1 MSKPLCVIQGP
12 VFSRSGYGD
21 WAREVAKSLIR
32 YDKYDVRIATTK
44 WGANPIK
51 RFQDDLDYN
60 DPLNLALFDK
70 MLKEPLNRQPDL
82 FIQISI
88 PNEFKPIGK
97 YNIGMTAG
105 IETTAAAG
113 EWIEGLN
120 KMEMNIVTSRHSKKV
135 FDEADYTKEFQDGSG
150 RKEQLRSV
158 KPMEVCFWG
167 ANTDIYKIT
176 SDKVESVENI
186 MTQIPETFAF
196 LFVGQWTHE
205 HPYHDRKDI
214 GNLIKTFLNT
224 FKNRPQ
230 KPCLILKTSGTNY
243 SKMDKDS
250 ILKKIKTIE
259 AQVDG
264 DKPNVYLIHGELN
277 DIEMNALFNHEKVKC
292 HVSFT
297 HGEGFGHPL
306 LLASLSGKP
315 ILASD
320 WSGHLDFLESNKE
333 CLLPGKV
340 DVINQASVNQWLIK
354 ESAWFTVSYSL
365 AEERLKQYYFSM
377 NQKTKDNAL
386 ALAERNAQQFSTQAM
401 DRKLHGIL
409 DKYVPQFAVE
419 QKIVIPQLKMNLPS
433 VPKLSV

>member
-12 VFSRSGYGD
+12 IFSRSGYGD
-21 WAREVAKSLIR
+21 WSREVAKSILR
-32 YDKYDVRIATTK
+32 YNKYDLRIATTK

-82 FIQISI
+82 FIQIAI

-120 KMEMNIVTSRHSKKV
+120 KMDMNIVTSRHSKKV
-135 FDEADYTKEFQDGSG
+135 FDDADYTKEYKDGSG
-150 RKEQLRSV
+150 RKEQLRNN

-167 ANTDIYKIT
+167 ANTKIYKIT
-176 SDKVESVENI
+176 NEKVESVEKVLN
-186 MTQIPETFAF
+186 QIPETFAF

-205 HPYHDRKDI
+205 NPFADRKDI
-214 GNLIKTFLNT
+214 GNLIKTFLTT
-224 FKNRPQ
+224 FRNRPQ

-243 SKMDKDS
+243 SKVDKDS
-250 ILKKIKTIE
+250 VLKKIKAAE
-259 AQVDG
+259 SQVDG

-277 DIEMNALFNHEKVKC
+277 DVEMNALYNHEKVKC

-315 ILASD
+315 VLAPD

-333 CLLPGKV
+333 SLLPGKV
-340 DVINQASVNQWLIK
+340 DVINSASVNQWLIK

-377 NQKTKDNAL
+377 NQRTKDNAL
-386 ALAERNAQQFSTQAM
+386 ALAERNAEQFSTNAM
-401 DRKLHGIL
+401 DKKLHEIL
-409 DKYVPQFAVE
+409 EKYVPQFAVE
-419 QKIVIPQLKMNLPS
+419 QKIVIPQLKMNIPS
-433 VPKLSV
+433 VPQINV

>member
-1 MSKPLCVIQGP
+1 MNKPLCVIQAP

-21 WAREVAKSLIR
+21 WSREVAKSVLR
-32 YDKYDVRIATTK
+32 YGKYDLKIATTK
-44 WGANPIK
+44 WGNNPIK
-51 RFQDDLDYN
+51 RFQDDLDFN

-120 KMEMNIVTSRHSKKV
+120 KMDMNVVTSRHSKKV
-135 FDEADYTKEFQDGSG
+135 FDDADYTKEFQDGSG
-150 RKEQLRSV
+150 RKEQLRST

-176 SDKVESVENI
+176 DQKVDSVEKV
-186 MTQIPETFAF
+186 MSTIPEQYAF
-196 LFVGQWTHE
+196 LFVGQWTHD
-205 HPYHDRKDI
+205 HPFFDRKDI
-214 GNLIKTFLNT
+214 GNLIKTFLNA
-224 FKNRPQ
+224 FKDRPN

-243 SKMDKDS
+243 SKMDKDA
-250 ILKKIKTIE
+250 ILKKIKIVQS
-259 AQVDG
+259 QVQG
-264 DKPNVYLIHGELN
+264 DLPKVYLIHGELN

-292 HVSFT
+292 HISFT

-315 ILASD
+315 LLVSD
-320 WSGHLDFLESNKE
+320 WSGHLDFLSTNKD
-333 CLLPGKV
+333 CLLPGRV
-340 DVINQASVNQWLIK
+340 ELIPAGSANQWLIK
-354 ESAWFTVSYSL
+354 ESAWFNVSYSL
-365 AEERLKQYYFSM
+365 AEERMKQYYFSM
-377 NQKTKDNAL
+377 SQRIKDNAL
-386 ALAERNAQQFSTQAM
+386 TLANHNAEHFSTQAM
-401 DRKLHGIL
+401 DKTLHAIFE
-409 DKYVPQFAVE
+409 KYVPEFAVE
-419 QKIVIPQLKMNLPS
+419 QKIVIPQLKMNVPS
-433 VPKLSV
+433 VPKLVV

>member
-1 MSKPLCVIQGP
+1 MNKPLCVIQAP

-21 WAREVAKSLIR
+21 WSREVAKSVLR
-32 YDKYDVRIATTK
+32 YGKYDLKIATTK
-44 WGANPIK
+44 WGNNPIK
-51 RFQDDLDYN
+51 RFQDDLDFN

-120 KMEMNIVTSRHSKKV
+120 KMDMNVVTSRHSKKV
-135 FDEADYTKEFQDGSG
+135 FDDADYTKEFQDGSG
-150 RKEQLRSV
+150 RKEQLRST

-176 SDKVESVENI
+176 DQKVDSVEKV
-186 MTQIPETFAF
+186 MSTIPEQYAF
-196 LFVGQWTHE
+196 LFVGQWTHD
-205 HPYHDRKDI
+205 HPFFDRKDI
-214 GNLIKTFLNT
+214 GNLIKTFLNA
-224 FKNRPQ
+224 FKDRPN

-243 SKMDKDS
+243 SKMDKDA
-250 ILKKIKTIE
+250 ILKKIKIVQS
-259 AQVDG
+259 QVQG
-264 DKPNVYLIHGELN
+264 DLPKVYLIHGELN

-292 HVSFT
+292 HISFT

-315 ILASD
+315 LLVSD
-320 WSGHLDFLESNKE
+320 WSGHLDFLSTNKD
-333 CLLPGKV
+333 CLLPGRV
-340 DVINQASVNQWLIK
+340 ELIPAGSANQWLIK
-354 ESAWFTVSYSL
+354 ESAWFNVSYSL
-365 AEERLKQYYFSM
+365 AEERMKQYYFSM
-377 NQKTKDNAL
+377 SQRIKDNAVTL
-386 ALAERNAQQFSTQAM
+386 ANHNAEHFSTQSM
-401 DRKLHGIL
+401 DKTLHAIFE
-409 DKYVPQFAVE
+409 KYVPEFAVE
-419 QKIVIPQLKMNLPS
+419 QKIVIPQLKMNVPS
-433 VPKLSV
+433 VPKVVV

>member
-1 MSKPLCVIQGP
+1 MNKPLCVIQAP

-21 WAREVAKSLIR
+21 WSREVAKSVLR
-32 YDKYDVRIATTK
+32 YGKYDLKIATTK
-44 WGANPIK
+44 WGNNPIK
-51 RFQDDLDYN
+51 RFQDDLDFN

-120 KMEMNIVTSRHSKKV
+120 KMDMNVVTSRHSKKV
-135 FDEADYTKEFQDGSG
+135 FDDADYTKEFQDGSG
-150 RKEQLRSV
+150 RKEQLRST

-176 SDKVESVENI
+176 DQKVDSVEKV
-186 MTQIPETFAF
+186 MSTIPEQYAF
-196 LFVGQWTHE
+196 LFVGQWTHD
-205 HPYHDRKDI
+205 HPFFDRKDI
-214 GNLIKTFLNT
+214 GNLIKTFLNA
-224 FKNRPQ
+224 FKDRPN

-243 SKMDKDS
+243 SKMDKDA
-250 ILKKIKTIE
+250 ILKKIKIVQS
-259 AQVDG
+259 QVQG
-264 DKPNVYLIHGELN
+264 DLPKVYLIHGELN

-292 HVSFT
+292 HISFT

-315 ILASD
+315 LLVSD
-320 WSGHLDFLESNKE
+320 WSGHLDFLSTNKD
-333 CLLPGKV
+333 CLLPGRV
-340 DVINQASVNQWLIK
+340 ELIPAGSANQWLIK
-354 ESAWFTVSYSL
+354 ESAWFNVSYSL
-365 AEERLKQYYFSM
+365 AEERMKQYYFSM
-377 NQKTKDNAL
+377 SQRIKDNAL
-386 ALAERNAQQFSTQAM
+386 TLANHNAEHFSTQSM
-401 DRKLHGIL
+401 DKTLHAIFE
-409 DKYVPQFAVE
+409 KYVPEFAVE
-419 QKIVIPQLKMNLPS
+419 QKIVIPQLKMNVPS
-433 VPKLSV
+433 VPKVVV

>member
-1 MSKPLCVIQGP
+1 MNKPLCVIQAP

-21 WAREVAKSLIR
+21 WSREVAKSVLR
-32 YDKYDVRIATTK
+32 YGKYDLKIATTK
-44 WGANPIK
+44 WGNNPIK
-51 RFQDDLDYN
+51 RFQDDLDFN

-120 KMEMNIVTSRHSKKV
+120 KMDMNVVTSRHSKKV
-135 FDEADYTKEFQDGSG
+135 FDDADYTKEFQDGSG
-150 RKEQLRSV
+150 RKEQLRST

-176 SDKVESVENI
+176 DQKVDSVEKV
-186 MTQIPETFAF
+186 MSTIPEQYAF
-196 LFVGQWTHE
+196 LFVGQWTHD
-205 HPYHDRKDI
+205 HPFFDRKDI
-214 GNLIKTFLNT
+214 GNLIKTFLNA
-224 FKNRPQ
+224 FKDRPN

-243 SKMDKDS
+243 SKMDKDA
-250 ILKKIKTIE
+250 ILKKIKIVQS
-259 AQVDG
+259 QVQG
-264 DKPNVYLIHGELN
+264 DLPKVYLIHGELN

-292 HVSFT
+292 HISFT

-315 ILASD
+315 LLVSD
-320 WSGHLDFLESNKE
+320 WSGHLDFLSTNKD
-333 CLLPGKV
+333 CLLPGRV
-340 DVINQASVNQWLIK
+340 ELIPAGSANQWLIK
-354 ESAWFTVSYSL
+354 ESAWFNVSYSL
-365 AEERLKQYYFSM
+365 AEERMKQYYFSM
-377 NQKTKDNAL
+377 SQRIKDNAVTL
-386 ALAERNAQQFSTQAM
+386 ANHNAEHFSTQSM
-401 DRKLHGIL
+401 DKTLQAIFE
-409 DKYVPQFAVE
+409 KYVPEFAVE
-419 QKIVIPQLKMNLPS
+419 QKIVIPQLKMNVPS
-433 VPKLSV
+433 VPKVVV

>member
-1 MSKPLCVIQGP
+1 MNKPLCVIQAP

-21 WAREVAKSLIR
+21 WSREVAKSVLR
-32 YDKYDVRIATTK
+32 YGKYDLKIATTK
-44 WGANPIK
+44 WGNNPIK
-51 RFQDDLDYN
+51 RFQDDLDFN

-120 KMEMNIVTSRHSKKV
+120 KMDMNVVTSRHSKKV
-135 FDEADYTKEFQDGSG
+135 FDDADYTKEFQDGSG
-150 RKEQLRSV
+150 RKEQLRST

-176 SDKVESVENI
+176 DQKVDSVEKV
-186 MTQIPETFAF
+186 MSTIPEQYAF
-196 LFVGQWTHE
+196 LFVGQWTHD
-205 HPYHDRKDI
+205 HPFFDRKDI
-214 GNLIKTFLNT
+214 GNLIKTFLNA
-224 FKNRPQ
+224 FKDRPN

-243 SKMDKDS
+243 SKMDKDA
-250 ILKKIKTIE
+250 ILKKIKIVE
-259 AQVDG
+259 SQVQG
-264 DKPNVYLIHGELN
+264 DLPKVYLIHGELN

-292 HVSFT
+292 HISFT

-315 ILASD
+315 LLVSD
-320 WSGHLDFLESNKE
+320 WSGHLDFLSTNKD
-333 CLLPGKV
+333 CLLPGRV
-340 DVINQASVNQWLIK
+340 ELIPAGSANQWLIK
-354 ESAWFTVSYSL
+354 ESAWFNVSYSL
-365 AEERLKQYYFSM
+365 AEERMKQYYFSM
-377 NQKTKDNAL
+377 SQRIKDNAVTL
-386 ALAERNAQQFSTQAM
+386 ANHNAKHFSTQSM
-401 DRKLHGIL
+401 DKTLQAIFE
-409 DKYVPQFAVE
+409 KYVPEFAVE
-419 QKIVIPQLKMNLPS
+419 QKIVIPQLKMNVPS
-433 VPKLSV
+433 VPKVVV

>member
-1 MSKPLCVIQGP
+1 MNKPLCVIQAP

-21 WAREVAKSLIR
+21 WSREVAKSVLR
-32 YDKYDVRIATTK
+32 YGKYDLKIATTK
-44 WGANPIK
+44 WGSNPIK
-51 RFQDDLDYN
+51 RFQDDLDYS

-88 PNEFKPIGK
+88 PNEFNPIGK

-120 KMEMNIVTSRHSKKV
+120 KMAMNIVTSRHSKRV
-135 FDEADYTKEFQDGSG
+135 FDEADYTKEFTDGSG
-150 RKEQLRSV
+150 RKEQIRSI

-167 ANTDIYKIT
+167 ANTNVYKIT
-176 SDKVESVENI
+176 DQKVESVEKVMN
-186 MTQIPETFAF
+186 QIPENFAF
-196 LFVGQWTHE
+196 LFVGQWTHDN
-205 HPYHDRKDI
+205 PFHDRKDI
-214 GNLIKTFLNT
+214 GNLIKTFLT
-224 FKNRPQ
+224 AFRNRPQ

-243 SKMDKDS
+243 SKMDKDA
-250 ILKKIKTIE
+250 ILKKIRIVE
-259 AQVDG
+259 SQVEG
-264 DKPNVYLIHGELN
+264 DKPKVYLIHGELN
-277 DIEMNALFNHEKVKC
+277 DVEMNALFNHEKIKC

-320 WSGHLDFLESNKE
+320 WSGHLDFLESNRE
-333 CLLPGKV
+333 CLLQGKV
-340 DVINQASVNQWLIK
+340 DSISPESVNQWLIK
-354 ESAWFTVSYSL
+354 ESGWFNVSYSL

-377 NQKTKDNAL
+377 SQKTKDNAL
-386 ALAERNAQQFSTQAM
+386 LLAKRNSENFSIEAM
-401 DRKLHGIL
+401 DKVLHNIF

-419 QKIVIPQLKMNLPS
+419 QKIVIPQLKLPTA
-433 VPKLSV
+433 PKLVV

>member
-21 WAREVAKSLIR
+21 WSREVAKSILR
-32 YDKYDVRIATTK
+32 YNKFDLRIATTK

-60 DPLNLALFDK
+60 DPLDLALFDK

-120 KMEMNIVTSRHSKKV
+120 KMDMNIVTSRHSKKV
-135 FDEADYTKEFQDGSG
+135 FDDADYTKEYKDGSG
-150 RKEQLRSV
+150 RKEQLRND

-167 ANTDIYKIT
+167 ANTNIYKIT
-176 SDKVESVENI
+176 DQKVDSVEKVLS
-186 MTQIPETFAF
+186 QIPESFAF

-205 HPYHDRKDI
+205 NPYSDRKDI

-224 FKNRPQ
+224 FKNRTQ

-243 SKMDKDS
+243 SKVDKDA

-259 AQVDG
+259 SQVDG

-277 DIEMNALFNHEKVKC
+277 DVEMNALFNHEKVKC

-315 ILASD
+315 ILAPD
-320 WSGHLDFLESNKE
+320 WSGHLDFLDSNRE
-333 CLLPGKV
+333 CLLSGKV
-340 DVINQASVNQWLIK
+340 DVINPVSVNQWLIK

-386 ALAERNAQQFSTQAM
+386 SLAERNSKMFSTQAM
-401 DRKLHGIL
+401 DQKLHGIL

-419 QKIVIPQLKMNLPS
+419 QKIMIPQLKMPNFPN
-433 VPKLSV
+433 PNI

>member
-1 MSKPLCVIQGP
+1 MNKPLCVIQAP

-21 WAREVAKSLIR
+21 WSREVAKSVLR
-32 YDKYDVRIATTK
+32 YGKYDLKIATTK
-44 WGANPIK
+44 WGNNPIK
-51 RFQDDLDYN
+51 RFQDDLDFN

-120 KMEMNIVTSRHSKKV
+120 KMDMNVVTSRHSKKV
-135 FDEADYTKEFQDGSG
+135 FDDADYTKEFQDGSG
-150 RKEQLRSV
+150 RKEQLRST

-176 SDKVESVENI
+176 DQKVDSVEKV
-186 MTQIPETFAF
+186 MSTIPEQYAF
-196 LFVGQWTHE
+196 LFVGQWTHD
-205 HPYHDRKDI
+205 HPFFDRKDI
-214 GNLIKTFLNT
+214 GNLIKTFLNA
-224 FKNRPQ
+224 FKDRPN

-243 SKMDKDS
+243 SKMDKDA
-250 ILKKIKTIE
+250 ILKKIKIVQS
-259 AQVDG
+259 QVQG
-264 DKPNVYLIHGELN
+264 DLPKVYLIHGELN

-292 HVSFT
+292 HISFT

-315 ILASD
+315 LLVSD
-320 WSGHLDFLESNKE
+320 WSGHLDFLSTNKD
-333 CLLPGKV
+333 CLLPGRV
-340 DVINQASVNQWLIK
+340 ELIPAGSANQWLIK
-354 ESAWFTVSYSL
+354 ESAWFNVSYSL
-365 AEERLKQYYFSM
+365 AEERMKQYYFSM
-377 NQKTKDNAL
+377 SQRIKDNAL
-386 ALAERNAQQFSTQAM
+386 TLANHNAEHFSTQAM
-401 DRKLHGIL
+401 DKTLHAIFE
-409 DKYVPQFAVE
+409 KYVPEFAVE
-419 QKIVIPQLKMNLPS
+419 QKIVIPQLKMNVPS
-433 VPKLSV
+433 VPKVVV